1 MSASGQDGRGSKM
14 DTWTIL
20 EYGAWILSALFG
32 GLILVDLARIDA
44 TYDDD
49 LLTSSREG
57 EIELAQERHEL

>member
-1 MSASGQDGRGSKM
+1 
-14 DTWTIL
+14 
-20 EYGAWILSALFG
+20 
-32 GLILVDLARIDA
+32 LILVDLARIDA

>member
-1 MSASGQDGRGSKM
+1 M